1 MHKDLPAGAK
11 EVIISAVV
19 SQAIA
24 STSYDT
30 AVAK

>member
-11 EVIISAVV
+11 EAISAVV

-30 AVAK
+30 AMAK